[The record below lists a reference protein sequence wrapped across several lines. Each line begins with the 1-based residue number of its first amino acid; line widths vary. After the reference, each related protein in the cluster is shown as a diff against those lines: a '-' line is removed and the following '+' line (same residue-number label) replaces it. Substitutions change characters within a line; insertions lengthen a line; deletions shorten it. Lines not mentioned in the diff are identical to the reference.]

1 MESIGDWIRA
11 ARASKG
17 WNQDQ
22 LGDAVGVGKANV
34 SHWETG
40 KHEPSFGQLLKI
52 RDVTGYALR
61 DVGPAA
67 EWPLPKVSREALTS
81 LTPEQLAALQVG
93 IAGLLAALKAPNGDA
108 DKQARAA

>member
-1 MESIGDWIRA
+1 MESIGDWVRA

-22 LGDAVGVGKANV
+22 LGDAVGVTKANV

-52 RDVTGYALR
+52 RDATGYPLR
-61 DVGPAA
+61 DVGPATD
-67 EWPLPKVSREALTS
+67 WPLPRVPRERLTS
-81 LTPEQLAALQVG
+81 LSAEQLAALQAG
-93 IAGLLAALKAPNGDA
+93 IVGLLAALASQEPPAGKLP
-108 DKQARAA
+108 RAA